1 MAAYETVIGL
11 EIHVELKTESKIFC
25 SCPTTFG
32 AAPNT
37 QVCPVCLG
45 MPGTLPVLNEK
56 VVDYAVK
63 AGLATNCEIAGYSKQ
78 DRKNYVYPDLPK
90 AYQISQYD
98 LPLCEHGW
106 LNIATKSG
114 EKRIGITRIH
124 IEEDAGKLVH
134 DPDAGTLIDCNRCGV
149 PLIEIV
155 TEPDIRSAEEAV
167 AFLEKLR
174 STIIYTGIS
183 DCKMNEGSLRCDV
196 NLSIRP
202 KGQEAFGTRTETKN
216 LNSFQS
222 VRRAI
227 EYETSRQIRAVEAGE
242 RIVQATMR
250 FDAATGKTSVMRS
263 KENANDYRY
272 FPDPDLAA
280 IELPASRVEELRQEI
295 PMLPE
300 QRQAR
305 YVERFSLTA
314 YDASVITAE
323 PAIAEYFEA
332 AAAATPFPKLAA
344 NLLITDIFRLRGGEE
359 GAPPIA
365 PTHLAALATLLGQ
378 GEISS
383 SAGKRVLSA
392 LWEKDESPEAVV
404 DRLSLRQISDDA
416 ALRPAVEQVLVENP
430 AAVAD
435 FRAGKQSAI
444 KALMGKAM
452 QATGGKGNPARL
464 QELLQQALKE
474 K

>member
-300 QRQAR
+300 QRQAM

-416 ALRPAVEQVLVENP
+416 ALRPAVEQVLAENP